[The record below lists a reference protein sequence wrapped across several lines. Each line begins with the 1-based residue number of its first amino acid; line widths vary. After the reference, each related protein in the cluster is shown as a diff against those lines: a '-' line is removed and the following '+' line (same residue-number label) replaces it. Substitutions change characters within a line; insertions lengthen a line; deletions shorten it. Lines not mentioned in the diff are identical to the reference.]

1 MFNKKWVWL
10 SHFWLSLYHLA
21 TLLWLTIF
29 RHLWFVNILSLSSNS
44 ACSRHDVSWD
54 KIHFYILKS
63 LSFYFLGIT
72 SYLATSTENFE
83 KKFFS
88 SNVLDELPIRPFWGR
103 FVEKKP
109 LLSSCLAPASGVT
122 KFTKVRYMILVTL
135 CCVARVRLR
144 CSAMVLH
151 KNFIKWFVKNHS
163 KPLKH
168 EFSNQSCER

>member
-1 MFNKKWVWL
+1 M
-10 SHFWLSLYHLA
+10 
-21 TLLWLTIF
+21 
-29 RHLWFVNILSLSSNS
+29 
-44 ACSRHDVSWD
+44 
-54 KIHFYILKS
+54 KS

-72 SYLATSTENFE
+72 SYLATSTENF
-83 KKFFS
+83 KKNFFS

-144 CSAMVLH
+144 CSTMVLH
-151 KNFIKWFVKNHS
+151 KNFLKWFVKNHS

-168 EFSNQSCER
+168 EFSNQSCERLFFIVLPCNSPNCRNWSENIIFCSFRFLIIKIWLFAASAGANPIKLFTSAIYVFS